1 MRITFKKALIF
12 SMFFCFC
19 IPRYAFS
26 KTVISHFEDF
36 TSTDQ
41 KYVLY
46 ENLQILDPTKLLNHG
61 EEHHTPILIHK
72 PSHGAELENSRIT
85 YHVHGVT
92 ELRVT
97 IFHKLGTFAT
107 QQTDPFSAREY
118 PYKLGGNAG
127 PAYNVYYSSTDG
139 ALYLNHRNE
148 TWLECIF
155 DNPTRAFCFR
165 RTDKT
170 FNEQDLG
177 PVLSFYG
184 VNVYTSSNNITNFKL
199 IPKCSITKEPN
210 QIQIFADIAQPDY
223 YKETITFSIPQN
235 ADIIK
240 IVFSDINQ
248 YKDSDDEQHNIPT
261 DDILNSMLISS
272 IEFVGENIDFSNYN
286 YQDDITEMKNL
297 ELIKIK
303 ENLAQ
308 KSAKPKVNKNESKK
322 REQPKVEKIV
332 NIEKHIHEYTINHI
346 NQAPAP
352 RPDIIMVSPD
362 TSEAILEEESTP
374 PQDISA
380 AIQEQD
386 ANLQTTQSIS
396 QNEESKTKPASQ
408 KSKKSAAAKTKKI
421 KEKSTKQKNKNKS
434 KKVSKK
440 RKKEKDKEDDD
451 SPESADSQ
459 ATEFTPKQSKALGYF
474 YICSVIF
481 VLLFSTFHKAIVK
494 LFSHLSLKKLKF
506 INFNKKR

>member
-36 TSTDQ
+36 ASTDQ

-107 QQTDPFSAREY
+107 QQTDPFAAREY
-118 PYKLGGNAG
+118 PYKLGGNAD

-308 KSAKPKVNKNESKK
+308 KSAKPKANKNESKK
-322 REQPKVEKIV
+322 RDQPKVEKIV

-362 TSEAILEEESTP
+362 TSEAIFEEESTP
-374 PQDISA
+374 PQNISA
-380 AIQEQD
+380 AIQEQE

-396 QNEESKTKPASQ
+396 QNKKSKTKPASQ

-440 RKKEKDKEDDD
+440 RKNKKYKEDDD

-459 ATEFTPKQSKALGYF
+459 AAEFTPKQSKALGYF

-481 VLLFSTFHKAIVK
+481 VLLFSIFHEAIVK
-494 LFSHLSLKKLKF
+494 LFNHLSLQKLKF

>member
-1 MRITFKKALIF
+1 MRITFKKTLIF

-19 IPRYAFS
+19 ISKYAFS
-26 KTVISHFEDF
+26 KTVVSHFEDF

-46 ENLQILDPTKLLNHG
+46 ENLQILDPTKLLNHN
-61 EEHHTPILIHK
+61 EEHNTPILIRK

-107 QQTDPFSAREY
+107 QQTDPFAMQEY
-118 PYKLGGNAG
+118 PYKLGGNVDL
-127 PAYNVYYSSTDG
+127 AYNVYYSSTDG
-139 ALYLNHRNE
+139 TLYLNHRNE

-184 VNVYTSSNNITNFKL
+184 VNVYTSSNNMANFKL
-199 IPKCSITKEPN
+199 VPKCSITKEQNP
-210 QIQIFADIAQPDY
+210 IQIFADMAQPDY

-248 YKDSDDEQHNIPT
+248 YKDNDNEQHNIPT
-261 DDILNSMLISS
+261 NDILNTMLISS
-272 IEFVGENIDFSNYN
+272 IEFEGENIDFSNYN
-286 YQDDITEMKNL
+286 YQDDVTEMKNL

-308 KSAKPKVNKNESKK
+308 KSAKSKINKNESKK

-346 NQAPAP
+346 KQAPAP

-362 TSEAILEEESTP
+362 ASEATFKEESTP
-374 PQDISA
+374 PQDIAA
-380 AIQEQD
+380 AIQEQE
-386 ANLQTTQSIS
+386 ANFQTNQSATQS
-396 QNEESKTKPASQ
+396 EESKTKPVSQ
-408 KSKKSAAAKTKKI
+408 KSKKLAAAKTKKI

-434 KKVSKK
+434 KKASKK
-440 RKKEKDKEDDD
+440 CKKEKDKKDDD
-451 SPESADSQ
+451 SSESADSQ

-481 VLLFSTFHKAIVK
+481 VLLFSVFHESIVK
-494 LFSHLSLKKLKF
+494 LFSHLSLQKLKF
-506 INFNKKR
+506 IHKK

>member
-380 AIQEQD
+380 AIQEQE

-421 KEKSTKQKNKNKS
+421 KRSLLNKRIKINQKKLVKNA
-434 KKVSKK
+434 KKKK
-440 RKKEKDKEDDD
+440 IKKMMTLPNLQTLKLPNSLPNNQKL
-451 SPESADSQ
+451 SAI
-459 ATEFTPKQSKALGYF
+459 FIYAL
-474 YICSVIF
+474 
-481 VLLFSTFHKAIVK
+481 
-494 LFSHLSLKKLKF
+494 LSLCCCFPHFTKLL
-506 INFNKKR
+506 